1 MGNKWEGKPD
11 HAWLSSWSSERKVQ
25 EEAAALA
32 LKLEREKKQREMDAY
47 DAWYKAQGRRCGRT
61 AESPVTTAGPQ
72 CPERLEDEAGLSSPI
87 EKTQAAE
94 KPPGALDGVVTGRIG
109 PTKEEL
115 IAELRR

>member
-1 MGNKWEGKPD
+1 MGNKWEDKSD
-11 HAWLSSWSSERKVQ
+11 HAWISSWASERKVR

-47 DAWYKAQGRRCGRT
+47 DAWYKAQGRRCGYCR
-61 AESPVTTAGPQ
+61 EPGHDRRS
-72 CPERLEDEAGLSSPI
+72 CPERLADGAALSSPI

-94 KPPGALDGVVTGRIG
+94 EAPGALDGVVTGRIG

-115 IAELRR
+115 IAELRK